1 MADEPG
7 SIDDGQP
14 AAGASGAGGN
24 LPSVR
29 AVLDAQRAFYDAFES
44 RSMEAMDAAWEHS
57 GDVVCTHPGWQTLVG
72 WPAVRDSWASL
83 LANSEHLQFIV
94 TDEHVTV
101 RGDMAYVRV
110 QENIL
115 AAGAMQGSLTAL
127 NIFGRQ
133 GDGSWRMLAH
143 HGSPVMRG

>member
-1 MADEPG
+1 MADNP
-7 SIDDGQP
+7 DY
-14 AAGASGAGGN
+14 
-24 LPSVR
+24 LPP
-29 AVLDAQRAFYDAFES
+29 VLQVLEAQRAFYDAFES
-44 RSMEAMDAAWEHS
+44 RSMDAMDAAWEHS
-57 GDVVCTHPGWQTLVG
+57 DDVLCTHPGWQTLVG
-72 WPAVRDSWASL
+72 WPKVRASWAAL
-83 LANSEHLQFIV
+83 LANNEHLQFIV

-115 AAGAMQGSLTAL
+115 ASGTVSGSLTAL

-133 GDGSWRMLAH
+133 SDGSWRMLAH